1 MKKSI
6 LILTLAIVFLATGC
20 GSEDVKEPNGSQ
32 MVGYE
37 NDSNSEISEL
47 EDYIDSI
54 KEQSDSIKASLE
66 KEELTQTEMN
76 IKAQELCELWDG
88 ALNDLWSKVESS
100 LSEEEVSELLAQQ
113 RTWTE
118 YKEKSAEEAGK
129 EFEVGSLYSQVVNME
144 AAKITEERVY
154 ELYELLK

>member
-20 GSEDVKEPNGSQ
+20 GSEDVKEPDGSQ

-118 YKEKSAEEAGK
+118 DKEKSAEEAGK
-129 EFEVGSLYSQVVNME
+129 EFEGGSLYSQVVNME